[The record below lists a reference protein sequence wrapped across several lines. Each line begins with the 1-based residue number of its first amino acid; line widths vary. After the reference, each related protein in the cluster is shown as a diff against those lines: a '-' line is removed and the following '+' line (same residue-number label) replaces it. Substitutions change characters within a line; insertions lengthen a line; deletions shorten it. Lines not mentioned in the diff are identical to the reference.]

1 MNNTLALTKIIDI
14 FYSLAMGNK
23 MVNDYFFGTSYNINS
38 ANERR
43 YPLIAIEPT
52 NSTVTSSSN
61 NGGSRMN
68 VYLHTF
74 NVYSLDRI
82 AKGDGNFNELLN
94 DCQFILQ
101 TFITQIDQHP
111 YYTDLGMMF
120 DGDINLQPVFEVE
133 DDNVNGWMATIT
145 IKTPN
150 KYTPCN
156 TPQIPI
162 LSWTTSYANGTNQL
176 RLVGPPGSTGPAA
189 TIQVG
194 SVSTGGSVPTVTNV
208 GNSFSAIFD
217 FTFPAS
223 SGGGGN
229 LQQTLTLGNTA
240 SLGFQLYDSALID
253 LNDNFGNTNTL
264 GSQNIVISN
273 NVGDQIDINTQ
284 GIVVGSTSSSVSL
297 QKDNIIKLDTITGA
311 ETILE
316 FNQTSAATRTIRFPD
331 NDGTVAL
338 LSDITG
344 GNLQQTLTLGN
355 TSSLSIDLFDSNFT
369 STKYS
374 GETST
379 ISGGSVIIQ
388 DLASNQVQM
397 NATSILL
404 ESTLA
409 SITINDDSITKTDNS
424 DGRYTELIF
433 DQTTAGQVN
442 TITIPDNTGTVAL
455 LSDIPTPT
463 TTTLYWG
470 I

>member
-1 MNNTLALTKIIDI
+1 
-14 FYSLAMGNK
+14 
-23 MVNDYFFGTSYNINS
+23 
-38 ANERR
+38 
-43 YPLIAIEPT
+43 
-52 NSTVTSSSN
+52 
-61 NGGSRMN
+61 MN
-68 VYLHTF
+68 VHLHTF

-94 DCQFILQ
+94 DCWFILQ

-111 YYTDLGMMF
+111 YYTDLGMML
-120 DGDINLQPVFEVE
+120 DGDINLQPVFEVQ

-162 LSWTTSYANGTNQL
+162 LGWTTSYANGTNQL
-176 RLVGPPGSTGPAA
+176 RLVGPQGSTGPAA

-194 SVSTGGSVPTVTNV
+194 SVSTGGSVPTITNV
-208 GNSFSAIFD
+208 GTSFSAIFD

-223 SGGGGN
+223 SGGGN

-240 SLGFQLYDSALID
+240 SLGFQLSNGALID
-253 LNDNFGNTNTL
+253 INDNFGNVSTFGASNINVADNL
-264 GSQNIVISN
+264 GNQVIV
-273 NVGDQIDINTQ
+273 NTQ
-284 GIVVGSTSSSVSL
+284 GIIVGSTSSEISIQNSDIV
-297 QKDNIIKLDTITGA
+297 KTNTINGA
-311 ETILE
+311 ETILN
-316 FNQTSAATRTIRFPD
+316 FDQTTLSRTITFPD
-331 NDGTVAL
+331 ASGTIAL

-344 GNLQQTLTLGN
+344 GDLQTTLTLGN
-355 TSSLSIDLFDSNFT
+355 TASLNIDLFDSQFT
-369 STKYS
+369 ATKYS
-374 GETST
+374 GETSI
-379 ISGGSVIIQ
+379 ISGGSIQ
-388 DLASNQVQM
+388 ISDLASNQVQI
-397 NATSILL
+397 NTTNILV